1 MHKTPTPMHD
11 TLPIFPDESSSKRAL
26 FCEVFAGCGR
36 LSRAAKQSGFAVLPV
51 DGPRNEHKVECPV
64 LTLDLVRT
72 EEQQCLLDTLRQL
85 KPQAIHVALPCG
97 TGSRARE
104 RPVPAHLVAKGAPQP
119 RPVRNA
125 SHPLGM
131 PGLTY
136 HEKQRVE
143 SANKLAKFAIDL
155 FVLAVT
161 LSCVF
166 SLENPSNSWMWNV
179 LFVYVQQ
186 LNDQRFLQA
195 WTNMF
200 AVQFSNCAHG
210 GERPKQTTWR
220 STHDVYN
227 HLAKPCPGN
236 HEHKPYQVTKSFGTW
251 TFDTAAESEYPWLL
265 CIRLCQALHAKFSKC
280 FDLSPPKKPTVG
292 HTQNKHQRTL
302 IPEYRCITNQTPH
315 PLDEF
320 KLLPPQSSGGNCG
333 EESLEKEGSKYG
345 IYHTPEQFIERAI
358 SLTHPF
364 DDKFAVEDL
373 TRSNLFEL
381 LTKGKSHV
389 AAQRLDFAKKL
400 ARWSKELVTEEARY
414 LATLPLHAQKVLKGK
429 KLLLFRK
436 LLAESGCPDLGPS
449 DIMSGLD
456 LVGTASKSPFF
467 DTKLVPATSTPQF
480 LQMSAKWQRPKME
493 ARNVHADDPEMS
505 RLLWDTTLQEVESGF
520 LEGPFES
527 MHDLKAHVGSD
538 QVVVSRRFVIVQS
551 GKPRIIDDLRES
563 GVNKSYTAVD
573 ALALHDVDYVASLAH
588 LITTTVRHAMDDPE
602 RLVKV
607 PLKTGQWMVGRLHPD
622 FEGEVEWRG
631 RCVDLSKAYKQIPV
645 SPGSRP
651 FAVLM
656 VHHHSTGLPVYF
668 VSNSLPFGAS
678 SSVFGFNRVSRSLWH
693 IASVFCKLLG
703 GVFFDDFPLLEPQ
716 PLCALATKSFE
727 GLLKALGW
735 KFSDDPNKTH
745 PFETEFD
752 VLGVRLSVG
761 SLHGGPFVMQNKPSR
776 VEKIQKLL
784 EDTATLEKVDKR
796 HAQVVHGNLNFALS
810 FFLGKSL
817 LVSARAFA
825 HLTTEGHKASPEQ
838 IEQLCAWTHAMV
850 GTLKPKRLDPEGV
863 AKPVLVF
870 TDAAYENGVATW
882 GIVVIDPATEVRTAL
897 GGEIPASLV
906 DAWHSL
912 GSDQVITLAE
922 AFAVLLARVV
932 FRKTL
937 TKRRALFF
945 VDNEGARYSLIKGVS
960 PTLALLQIVQL
971 FHSCSEEDQCLQW
984 IERVPSKS
992 NIADL
997 PSRGQ
1002 TELALRLIGG
1012 DAWTEPVDV
1021 ETVARLCSDFKQMPT
1036 LLQHS
1041 IQHANSLQLELQQ
1054 HDDFT
1059 GE

>member
-1 MHKTPTPMHD
+1 
-11 TLPIFPDESSSKRAL
+11 
-26 FCEVFAGCGR
+26 
-36 LSRAAKQSGFAVLPV
+36 
-51 DGPRNEHKVECPV
+51 
-64 LTLDLVRT
+64 
-72 EEQQCLLDTLRQL
+72 
-85 KPQAIHVALPCG
+85 
-97 TGSRARE
+97 
-104 RPVPAHLVAKGAPQP
+104 
-119 RPVRNA
+119 
-125 SHPLGM
+125 
-131 PGLTY
+131 
-136 HEKQRVE
+136 
-143 SANKLAKFAIDL
+143 
-155 FVLAVT
+155 
-161 LSCVF
+161 
-166 SLENPSNSWMWNV
+166 
-179 LFVYVQQ
+179 
-186 LNDQRFLQA
+186 
-195 WTNMF
+195 MF

-467 DTKLVPATSTPQF
+467 DTKLVPATTTPHF

-645 SPGSRP
+645 SPESRP

-735 KFSDDPNKTH
+735 RFSDDPNKTH

-752 VLGVRLSVG
+752 VLGIRLSVG

-850 GTLKPKRLDPEGV
+850 GTLKPKRLDPEG
-863 AKPVLVF
+863 
-870 TDAAYENGVATW
+870 
-882 GIVVIDPATEVRTAL
+882 
-897 GGEIPASLV
+897 
-906 DAWHSL
+906 
-912 GSDQVITLAE
+912 
-922 AFAVLLARVV
+922 
-932 FRKTL
+932 
-937 TKRRALFF
+937 
-945 VDNEGARYSLIKGVS
+945 
-960 PTLALLQIVQL
+960 
-971 FHSCSEEDQCLQW
+971 
-984 IERVPSKS
+984 
-992 NIADL
+992 
-997 PSRGQ
+997 
-1002 TELALRLIGG
+1002 
-1012 DAWTEPVDV
+1012 
-1021 ETVARLCSDFKQMPT
+1021 
-1036 LLQHS
+1036 
-1041 IQHANSLQLELQQ
+1041 
-1054 HDDFT
+1054 
-1059 GE
+1059 

>member
-119 RPVRNA
+119 RPLRNA

-131 PGLTY
+131 PRLTY

-280 FDLSPPKKPTVG
+280 FDLSPPKKPTIG

-315 PLDEF
+315 PPDEF

-607 PLKTGQWMVGRLHPD
+607 YHSRL
-622 FEGEVEWRG
+622 
-631 RCVDLSKAYKQIPV
+631 
-645 SPGSRP
+645 
-651 FAVLM
+651 
-656 VHHHSTGLPVYF
+656 
-668 VSNSLPFGAS
+668 AS
-678 SSVFGFNRVSRSLWH
+678 GWW
-693 IASVFCKLLG
+693 
-703 GVFFDDFPLLEPQ
+703 DDCIQ
-716 PLCALATKSFE
+716 T
-727 GLLKALGW
+727 LKA
-735 KFSDDPNKTH
+735 K
-745 PFETEFD
+745 
-752 VLGVRLSVG
+752 
-761 SLHGGPFVMQNKPSR
+761 
-776 VEKIQKLL
+776 
-784 EDTATLEKVDKR
+784 
-796 HAQVVHGNLNFALS
+796 
-810 FFLGKSL
+810 
-817 LVSARAFA
+817 
-825 HLTTEGHKASPEQ
+825 
-838 IEQLCAWTHAMV
+838 
-850 GTLKPKRLDPEGV
+850 
-863 AKPVLVF
+863 
-870 TDAAYENGVATW
+870 
-882 GIVVIDPATEVRTAL
+882 
-897 GGEIPASLV
+897 
-906 DAWHSL
+906 
-912 GSDQVITLAE
+912 
-922 AFAVLLARVV
+922 
-932 FRKTL
+932 
-937 TKRRALFF
+937 
-945 VDNEGARYSLIKGVS
+945 
-960 PTLALLQIVQL
+960 
-971 FHSCSEEDQCLQW
+971 
-984 IERVPSKS
+984 
-992 NIADL
+992 
-997 PSRGQ
+997 
-1002 TELALRLIGG
+1002 
-1012 DAWTEPVDV
+1012 
-1021 ETVARLCSDFKQMPT
+1021 
-1036 LLQHS
+1036 
-1041 IQHANSLQLELQQ
+1041 
-1054 HDDFT
+1054 
-1059 GE
+1059 

>member
-1 MHKTPTPMHD
+1 M
-11 TLPIFPDESSSKRAL
+11 
-26 FCEVFAGCGR
+26 
-36 LSRAAKQSGFAVLPV
+36 
-51 DGPRNEHKVECPV
+51 
-64 LTLDLVRT
+64 
-72 EEQQCLLDTLRQL
+72 
-85 KPQAIHVALPCG
+85 
-97 TGSRARE
+97 
-104 RPVPAHLVAKGAPQP
+104 
-119 RPVRNA
+119 
-125 SHPLGM
+125 
-131 PGLTY
+131 
-136 HEKQRVE
+136 
-143 SANKLAKFAIDL
+143 
-155 FVLAVT
+155 
-161 LSCVF
+161 
-166 SLENPSNSWMWNV
+166 
-179 LFVYVQQ
+179 
-186 LNDQRFLQA
+186 
-195 WTNMF
+195 
-200 AVQFSNCAHG
+200 
-210 GERPKQTTWR
+210 
-220 STHDVYN
+220 
-227 HLAKPCPGN
+227 
-236 HEHKPYQVTKSFGTW
+236 
-251 TFDTAAESEYPWLL
+251 
-265 CIRLCQALHAKFSKC
+265 
-280 FDLSPPKKPTVG
+280 
-292 HTQNKHQRTL
+292 
-302 IPEYRCITNQTPH
+302 
-315 PLDEF
+315 
-320 KLLPPQSSGGNCG
+320 
-333 EESLEKEGSKYG
+333 
-345 IYHTPEQFIERAI
+345 
-358 SLTHPF
+358 
-364 DDKFAVEDL
+364 
-373 TRSNLFEL
+373 
-381 LTKGKSHV
+381 
-389 AAQRLDFAKKL
+389 
-400 ARWSKELVTEEARY
+400 
-414 LATLPLHAQKVLKGK
+414 
-429 KLLLFRK
+429 
-436 LLAESGCPDLGPS
+436 
-449 DIMSGLD
+449 
-456 LVGTASKSPFF
+456 
-467 DTKLVPATSTPQF
+467 
-480 LQMSAKWQRPKME
+480 
-493 ARNVHADDPEMS
+493 
-505 RLLWDTTLQEVESGF
+505 
-520 LEGPFES
+520 
-527 MHDLKAHVGSD
+527 
-538 QVVVSRRFVIVQS
+538 
-551 GKPRIIDDLRES
+551 
-563 GVNKSYTAVD
+563 
-573 ALALHDVDYVASLAH
+573 
-588 LITTTVRHAMDDPE
+588 
-602 RLVKV
+602 
-607 PLKTGQWMVGRLHPD
+607 
-622 FEGEVEWRG
+622 
-631 RCVDLSKAYKQIPV
+631 DLSKAYKQIPV
-645 SPGSRP
+645 SPESRP

-727 GLLKALGW
+727 GLLKALDW

-752 VLGVRLSVG
+752 VLGIRLSVG

-784 EDTATLEKVDKR
+784 EDTATIEKVDKR

-971 FHSCSEEDQCLQW
+971 FHFCSEEDQCLQW

-1002 TELALRLIGG
+1002 TELALRLLGG